1 MNINDGLLV
10 DMMGR
15 ISAGLLEEDYLE
27 FDIQTNDFFLN
38 NKYVKMTLGIV
49 SSIIAMVGILLAIKL
64 HKGNLVLPSK
74 NKRNVRKREW

>member
-74 NKRNVRKREW
+74 K